1 MVFNKLRIIEAGPT
15 TNSWEDIINGEWKE
29 GQIIIRPESLA
40 SLVALGNERPIH
52 ARRSHNGLDMLD
64 AYLGSF
70 SNFAEE
76 DGVVYADLTIS
87 EAAQEAYPN
96 EIRFIVKLIEKEP
109 EMLGVSVMDLDY
121 KVYNAEENT
130 FEVTEFLEL
139 FSCDLVGLPAATS
152 SLFSNINQNQNRKS
166 MGFFTN
172 LFSKFAEEKAE
183 KEDETKLADQVVS
196 TVNGEKI
203 TIKASGEEAAIG
215 DEVVREDGS
224 PVEDGEVIV
233 DLGEEG
239 RIILVIKDGKIA
251 EFKECTEDVKTGDVK
266 TEEEVSKT
274 PDEFSR
280 RLQAVEQSLGEIRTL
295 LSRQTKTPAQQE
307 RNDASKSKQS
317 PNDKTQLSKEDRR
330 KAAYEAMQRY
340 CGKK

>member
-1 MVFNKLRIIEAGPT
+1 MVFNRLRIIEAGPT

-29 GQIIIRPESLA
+29 GQIIIKPESLA

-52 ARRSHNGLDMLD
+52 ARRSHNGADMLD

-70 SNFAEE
+70 SNFVEE

-96 EIRFIVKLIEKEP
+96 EIKFIVKLIEKEP

-121 KVYNAEENT
+121 KVYNVEENT

-152 SLFSNINQNQNRKS
+152 SLFSNNSQNRKS
-166 MGFFTN
+166 MGFFTS

-239 RIILVIKDGKIA
+239 KIILVIKDGKIA
-251 EFKECTEDVKTGDVK
+251 EFKEYTEEVK

-280 RLQAVEQSLGEIRTL
+280 RLQAVEQSLGEIKTL

>member
-1 MVFNKLRIIEAGPT
+1 MIFKRLRIIEAGLT
-15 TNSWEDIINGEWKE
+15 ANSWGEEVNGEWKE
-29 GQIIIRPESLA
+29 GQIIIKPESLA

-52 ARRSHNGLDMLD
+52 ARRSHTGLDMLD
-64 AYLGSF
+64 DYLGSF
-70 SNFAEE
+70 SNFVEE
-76 DGVVYADLTIS
+76 NGVVYADLTIS

-96 EIRFIVKLIEKEP
+96 EIKFIVKLIEKEP
-109 EMLGVSVMDLDY
+109 EMLGVSVMDIDY
-121 KVYNAEENT
+121 KVYNVDEDT
-130 FEVTEFLEL
+130 FEVIEFLEL

-152 SLFSNINQNQNRKS
+152 SLFSNNNNNRKS
-166 MGFFTN
+166 MGFFTR
-172 LFSKFAEEKAE
+172 LFSKFAEQKANEEK

-239 RIILVIKDGKIA
+239 KIILVIKDGKIA
-251 EFKECTEDVKTGDVK
+251 EFKEYTEEVK

-280 RLQAVEQSLGEIRTL
+280 RLQAVEQSLGEIKTL

>member
-29 GQIIIRPESLA
+29 GQIIIKPESLA

-64 AYLGSF
+64 DYLGSF
-70 SNFAEE
+70 SNFVEE
-76 DGVVYADLTIS
+76 NGVVYADLTIS

-96 EIRFIVKLIEKEP
+96 EIKFIVKLIEKEP

-121 KVYNAEENT
+121 KVYNVDENT
-130 FEVTEFLEL
+130 FEVIEFLEL

-152 SLFSNINQNQNRKS
+152 SLFSNNNQNRKS
-166 MGFFTN
+166 MGFFTS

-239 RIILVIKDGKIA
+239 KIILVIKDGKIA
-251 EFKECTEDVKTGDVK
+251 EFKEYTEEVK

-280 RLQAVEQSLGEIRTL
+280 RLQAVEQSLGEIKTL

>member
-1 MVFNKLRIIEAGPT
+1 MVFNRLRIIEAGPT

-29 GQIIIRPESLA
+29 GQIIIKPESLA

-52 ARRSHNGLDMLD
+52 ARRSHNGADMLD

-70 SNFAEE
+70 SNFVEE

-96 EIRFIVKLIEKEP
+96 EIKFIVKLIEKEP

-121 KVYNAEENT
+121 KVYNVEENT

-139 FSCDLVGLPAATS
+139 FSCDLVGLSAATS
-152 SLFSNINQNQNRKS
+152 SLFSNNNQNRKS
-166 MGFFTN
+166 MGFFTS

-183 KEDETKLADQVVS
+183 KKDETKLADQVVS

-239 RIILVIKDGKIA
+239 KIILVIKDGKIA
-251 EFKECTEDVKTGDVK
+251 EFKEYTEEVKTG
-266 TEEEVSKT
+266 EEVSKT
-274 PDEFSR
+274 PDEFSK
-280 RLQAVEQSLGEIRTL
+280 RLNAVEQSLGEIKTL

-317 PNDKTQLSKEDRR
+317 PNGKTQLSKEDRR

>member
-29 GQIIIRPESLA
+29 GQIIIKPESLA

-64 AYLGSF
+64 DYLGSF
-70 SNFAEE
+70 SNFVEE
-76 DGVVYADLTIS
+76 NGVVYADLTIS

-96 EIRFIVKLIEKEP
+96 EIKFIVKLIEKEP

-121 KVYNAEENT
+121 KVYNVDENT
-130 FEVTEFLEL
+130 FEVIEFLEL
-139 FSCDLVGLPAATS
+139 FSCDLVGLPSATS
-152 SLFSNINQNQNRKS
+152 SLFSNNNNNQNRKS

-183 KEDETKLADQVVS
+183 KKDETKLADQVVS

-239 RIILVIKDGKIA
+239 KIILVIKDGKIA
-251 EFKECTEDVKTGDVK
+251 EFKEYTEEVK

-280 RLQAVEQSLGEIRTL
+280 RLQAVEQSLGEIKTL

>member
-29 GQIIIRPESLA
+29 GQIIIKPESLA

-64 AYLGSF
+64 DYLGSF
-70 SNFAEE
+70 SNFVEE
-76 DGVVYADLTIS
+76 NGVVYADLTIS

-96 EIRFIVKLIEKEP
+96 EIKFIVKLIEKEP

-121 KVYNAEENT
+121 KVYNVDENT
-130 FEVTEFLEL
+130 FEVIEFLEL

-152 SLFSNINQNQNRKS
+152 SLFSNNNQNRKS

-239 RIILVIKDGKIA
+239 KIILVIKDGKIA
-251 EFKECTEDVKTGDVK
+251 EFKEYTEEVK

-280 RLQAVEQSLGEIRTL
+280 RLQAVEQSLGEVKTL

>member
-15 TNSWEDIINGEWKE
+15 ANSWGDNVNGEWKE
-29 GQIIIRPESLA
+29 GQIIIKPESLA

-52 ARRSHNGLDMLD
+52 ARRSHNGADMLD

-70 SNFAEE
+70 SNFVEE
-76 DGVVYADLTIS
+76 NGVVYADLTIS

-96 EIRFIVKLIEKEP
+96 EIKFIVKLIEKEP

-121 KVYNAEENT
+121 KVYNVDENT
-130 FEVTEFLEL
+130 FEVIEFLEL

-152 SLFSNINQNQNRKS
+152 SLFSNNNNNQNRKS
-166 MGFFTN
+166 MGFFTS

-224 PVEDGEVIV
+224 PVEDGEFIV

-239 RIILVIKDGKIA
+239 KIILVIKDGKIA
-251 EFKECTEDVKTGDVK
+251 EFKEYTEEVK

-280 RLQAVEQSLGEIRTL
+280 RLQAVEQSLGEIKTL